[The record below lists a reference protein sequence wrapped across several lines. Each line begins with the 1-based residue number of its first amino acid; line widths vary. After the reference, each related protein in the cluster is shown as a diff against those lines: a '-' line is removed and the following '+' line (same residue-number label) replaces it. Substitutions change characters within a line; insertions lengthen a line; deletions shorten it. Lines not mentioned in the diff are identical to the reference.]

1 LSPPQDGRAPRGAGA
16 VMSFPELV
24 AFIAA
29 CMALNAL
36 GIDTMLPALA
46 EIADELGVVEENHR
60 QAVILVYL
68 LAFGASQMVY
78 GPLSDRYGRRPVL
91 LAGLG
96 VFVLGSVA
104 AMIAGSFTTLL
115 LARALQGLGAGGPR
129 VVAMAIARDRF
140 EGPMLGQVMSLAMM
154 VLMVVPVI
162 APSFGQWI
170 LFIAPWRW
178 IFSALFACGVALI
191 AWTLWR
197 LSETLA
203 PERRRRISV
212 AGVLGG
218 YREFLACRESL
229 VHTLG
234 MVLMMG
240 ILFAFVMSSQQVLVD
255 LYGVGAAFPLL
266 IALVAGVMAVGAF
279 INARLVMGLGPRR
292 LSRLALVA
300 MLGVTGL
307 MALLAL
313 GGLLPLPVFVL
324 FESLAMLLF
333 GLVGPNL
340 NTLAMQPM
348 AHIAG
353 TASAALGTITTI
365 LAAAL
370 GYAIGQAFD
379 HTVVPL
385 TIGNFLLCATC
396 WALLRFAAPSARI
409 EARQAY

>member
-1 LSPPQDGRAPRGAGA
+1 
-16 VMSFPELV
+16 MSFPELV

-46 EIADELGVVEENHR
+46 EIASELGVVRENHR

-68 LAFGASQMVY
+68 LAFGASQVVY

-91 LAGLG
+91 LGGLAI
-96 VFVLGSVA
+96 FVLGSVA
-104 AMIAGSFTTLL
+104 AMLAGSFTTLL

-170 LFIAPWRW
+170 LLVAPWRW
-178 IFSALFACGVALI
+178 IFSALFACGVALV

-197 LSETLA
+197 LVETLP
-203 PERRRRISV
+203 PERRRRIS
-212 AGVLGG
+212 AAAVLGG
-218 YREFLACRESL
+218 YREFLGCRESL

-234 MVLMMG
+234 MVLIMG

-255 LYGVGAAFPLL
+255 LYGVGTAFPLL

-279 INARLVMGLGPRR
+279 VNARLVMTFGPRR
-292 LSRLALVA
+292 LSRVALLM
-300 MLGVTGL
+300 MLGATGL
-307 MALLAL
+307 MALLAM
-313 GGLLPLPVFVL
+313 GGLLPLPAFVL
-324 FESLAMLLF
+324 LESVAMLLF

-353 TASAALGTITTI
+353 TASAALGTTTTI
-365 LAAAL
+365 LAAVL

-385 TIGNFLLCATC
+385 TIGNFLLCAGC
-396 WALLRFAAPSARI
+396 WALLRFAAPTEPAQ
-409 EARQAY
+409 ARQAY

>member
-1 LSPPQDGRAPRGAGA
+1 
-16 VMSFPELV
+16 MSFAEIV
-24 AFIAA
+24 AYIAA

-46 EIADELGVVEENHR
+46 EIANELGVVEENHR

-68 LAFGASQMVY
+68 LAFGASQVVY
-78 GPLSDRYGRRPVL
+78 GPLADRYGRRPVL
-91 LAGLG
+91 LGGLA

-104 AMIAGSFTTLL
+104 AMLAGSFTTLL
-115 LARALQGLGAGGPR
+115 IARAVQGLGAGGPR

-154 VLMVVPVI
+154 VLMIVPVI

-178 IFSALFACGVALI
+178 IFSALFACGLALI
-191 AWTLWR
+191 GWTLWR
-197 LSETLA
+197 LPETLA
-203 PERRRRISV
+203 PERRRRISPAV
-212 AGVLGG
+212 VLGG
-218 YREFLACRESL
+218 YREFLACRQSL

-234 MVLMMG
+234 MVLIMS

-266 IALVAGVMAVGAF
+266 IALVAGVMSLGAF
-279 INARLVMGLGPRR
+279 INARLVMSFGPAR
-292 LSRLALVA
+292 LSRFALSCMV
-300 MLGVTGL
+300 GVTAVT
-307 MALLAL
+307 ALLAIA
-313 GGLLPLPVFVL
+313 GVMPLALFVL
-324 FESLAMLLF
+324 CESLAMLLF
-333 GLVGPNL
+333 GLVGPNF
-340 NTLAMQPM
+340 NTMAMQPM

-365 LAAAL
+365 LSAAL

-385 TIGNFLLCATC
+385 TVGNFALCITC
-396 WALLRFAAPSARI
+396 WTLLRLAAPLR
-409 EARQAY
+409 

>member
-1 LSPPQDGRAPRGAGA
+1 
-16 VMSFPELV
+16 MSFAEIV

-46 EIADELGVVEENHR
+46 AIAGELGVVEENHR

-68 LAFGASQMVY
+68 LAFGASQVVY

-104 AMIAGSFTTLL
+104 AMLAGSFTTLL

-129 VVAMAIARDRF
+129 VVAIAIARDRF
-140 EGPMLGQVMSLAMM
+140 DGPMLGQVMSLAMM

-170 LFIAPWRW
+170 LLIAPWRW

-191 AWTLWR
+191 GWTLWR
-197 LSETLA
+197 LPESLA
-203 PERRRRISV
+203 PERRRRISAAV
-212 AGVLGG
+212 VMGG
-218 YREFLACRESL
+218 YREFLTCRESL

-234 MVLMMG
+234 MVLILG
-240 ILFAFVMSSQQVLVD
+240 ILFALVMSSQQVLVD

-279 INARLVMGLGPRR
+279 VNARLVMSLGPAR
-292 LSRLALVA
+292 LSRAALAWMV
-300 MLGVTGL
+300 GVTAL

-313 GGLLPLPVFVL
+313 ADLLPLAVFVL
-324 FESLAMLLF
+324 FESLAMFLF

-385 TIGNFLLCATC
+385 TLGNFVLCVAC
-396 WALLRFAAPSARI
+396 WVLLRLAAPLRH
-409 EARQAY
+409 

>member
-1 LSPPQDGRAPRGAGA
+1 MSPPQDGRAPRGAGA

>member
-1 LSPPQDGRAPRGAGA
+1 
-16 VMSFPELV
+16 MSFPELV
-24 AFIAA
+24 GFIAA

-68 LAFGASQMVY
+68 LAFGASQVVY

-91 LAGLG
+91 LGGLA
-96 VFVLGSVA
+96 VFVLGSIA
-104 AMIAGSFTTLL
+104 AMLAGSFTSLL

-154 VLMVVPVI
+154 VLMVVPVM

-170 LFIAPWRW
+170 LLIAPWRW
-178 IFSALFACGVALI
+178 IFSALFACGAALI
-191 AWTLWR
+191 VWTLWR

-234 MVLMMG
+234 MVLIMG

-255 LYGVGAAFPLL
+255 LYGVGTAFPLL

-279 INARLVMGLGPRR
+279 VNARLVMSLGPRR
-292 LSRLALVA
+292 LSRGALVL
-300 MLGVTGL
+300 MVGVTGL

-313 GGLLPLPVFVL
+313 AGLLPLALFVL
-324 FESLAMLLF
+324 LESLAMLLF

-385 TIGNFLLCATC
+385 TIGNFLLCAAC
-396 WALLRFAAPSARI
+396 WVLLRLAAPPGRT
-409 EARQAY
+409 EAGQAF

>member
-1 LSPPQDGRAPRGAGA
+1 
-16 VMSFPELV
+16 MSFAEIV

-68 LAFGASQMVY
+68 LAFGASQVVY

-91 LAGLG
+91 LAGL
-96 VFVLGSVA
+96 VIFVAGSVA
-104 AMIAGSFTTLL
+104 AMLAGSFATLL
-115 LARALQGLGAGGPR
+115 LARAVQGLGAGGPR

-154 VLMVVPVI
+154 VLMVVPVL

-178 IFSALFACGVALI
+178 IFSALFACGVALV

-197 LSETLA
+197 LPETLA
-203 PERRRRISV
+203 PERRRRISPGVV
-212 AGVLGG
+212 AGG
-218 YREFLACRESL
+218 YREFLSCRESL

-234 MVLMMG
+234 MVLIMS

-266 IALVAGVMAVGAF
+266 IALVAGVMSVAAF
-279 INARLVMGLGPRR
+279 INARLVMSFGPRR
-292 LSRLALVA
+292 LSRFALSWMV
-300 MLGVTGL
+300 GITGL

-313 GGLLPLPVFVL
+313 ADMLPLALFVL
-324 FESLAMLLF
+324 FESLAMALF

-340 NTLAMQPM
+340 NALAMQPM

-353 TASAALGTITTI
+353 TASAALGTITTVF
-365 LAAAL
+365 AAVL

-379 HTVVPL
+379 HSVVPL
-385 TIGNFLLCATC
+385 TIGNFVLCAAC
-396 WALLRFAAPSARI
+396 WILLRLAAPARD
-409 EARQAY
+409 

>member
-1 LSPPQDGRAPRGAGA
+1 
-16 VMSFPELV
+16 MSFPELV

-46 EIADELGVVEENHR
+46 EIADELGVTRENHR
-60 QAVILVYL
+60 QAVILAYL
-68 LAFGASQMVY
+68 LAFGASQVVY
-78 GPLSDRYGRRPVL
+78 GPLSDRFGRRPVL
-91 LAGLG
+91 LGGLAI
-96 VFVLGSVA
+96 FVAGSVA
-104 AMIAGSFTTLL
+104 AMLAGSFTTLL

-170 LFIAPWRW
+170 LLVAPWRW
-178 IFSALFACGVALI
+178 IFSALFACGVGLV

-197 LSETLA
+197 LDETLA
-203 PERRRRISV
+203 PERRRRISAAAV
-212 AGVLGG
+212 VGG

-229 VHTLG
+229 VHTMG
-234 MVLMMG
+234 MVLIMG

-279 INARLVMGLGPRR
+279 LNARLVMTFGPRR
-292 LSRLALVA
+292 LSRVALVMMVA
-300 MLGVTGL
+300 TTAL
-307 MALLAL
+307 MALLAIS
-313 GGLLPLPVFVL
+313 GLLPLPVFVL
-324 FESLAMLLF
+324 FESIAMLLF

-353 TASAALGTITTI
+353 TASAALGTTTTI
-365 LAAAL
+365 LAALL
-370 GYAIGQAFD
+370 GFAIGQAFD

-385 TIGNFLLCATC
+385 TVGNFLLCAAC
-396 WALLRFAAPSARI
+396 WALLRFAAPGMPAAS
-409 EARQAY
+409 RQAY

>member
-1 LSPPQDGRAPRGAGA
+1 MNAAQSRRGRGGARAP
-16 VMSFPELV
+16 MSFVEIV

-68 LAFGASQMVY
+68 LAFGASQVVY

-96 VFVLGSVA
+96 IFVLGSVA
-104 AMIAGSFTTLL
+104 AMLAGSFAALL
-115 LARALQGLGAGGPR
+115 LARAVQGLGAGGPR

-154 VLMVVPVI
+154 VLMVVPVL

-178 IFSALFACGVALI
+178 IFSALFACGVALV

-197 LSETLA
+197 LPETLA
-203 PERRRRISV
+203 PGRRRRISPGMV
-212 AGVLGG
+212 VGG
-218 YREFLACRESL
+218 YREFLSCRESV

-234 MVLMMG
+234 MVLIMS

-255 LYGVGAAFPLL
+255 LYGVGAAFPLI
-266 IALVAGVMAVGAF
+266 IALVAGVMSVAAF
-279 INARLVMGLGPRR
+279 INARLVMSFGPRR
-292 LSRLALVA
+292 LSRFALSCMV
-300 MLGVTGL
+300 GVTGL

-313 GGLLPLPVFVL
+313 ADILPLPLFIL
-324 FESLAMLLF
+324 FESLAMALF

-340 NTLAMQPM
+340 NALAMQPM

-353 TASAALGTITTI
+353 TASAALGTITTVF
-365 LAAAL
+365 AAVL

-379 HTVVPL
+379 HSVVPL
-385 TIGNFLLCATC
+385 TIGNFVLCAAC
-396 WALLRFAAPSARI
+396 WILLRLAAPARD
-409 EARQAY
+409 

>member
-1 LSPPQDGRAPRGAGA
+1 
-16 VMSFPELV
+16 MSFPELV

>member
-1 LSPPQDGRAPRGAGA
+1 
-16 VMSFPELV
+16 MSFPELV
-24 AFIAA
+24 GFIAA

-46 EIADELGVVEENHR
+46 EIASELGVVEENHR

-68 LAFGASQMVY
+68 LAFGASQVAY

-91 LAGLG
+91 LGGLA
-96 VFVLGSVA
+96 VFVLGSIA
-104 AMIAGSFTTLL
+104 AMLAGSFTTLL

-234 MVLMMG
+234 MVLIMG

-279 INARLVMGLGPRR
+279 VNARLVMSLGPRR
-292 LSRLALVA
+292 LSRIALALMV
-300 MLGVTGL
+300 GVTGL

-313 GGLLPLPVFVL
+313 AGLLPLAMFVL
-324 FESLAMLLF
+324 LESLAMLLF

-365 LAAAL
+365 FAAAL

-396 WALLRFAAPSARI
+396 WALLRIAAPSGRI
-409 EARQAY
+409 EAGQAF